1 MTDFRA
7 QAESAAPVLFEER
20 DTANGLRIGF
30 ALLNRPRQ
38 INALDL
44 TMCRLLL
51 DRLRDWAAD
60 ESIACVA
67 IQGAGDKGFC
77 AGGDVSAVVRSVRAG
92 GPRRFVYGDA
102 FFEAEYRLDRMV
114 HEYPKPLVTWS
125 HGNTMGGGLGLAVG
139 GSHKI
144 VSEQSRLAMPEI
156 RIGLFA
162 DVGAGWFLNRM
173 PVGAGMLAALTGAIL
188 NEADALY
195 TGLADWYVPA
205 AQREPFWQAMAALPW
220 TRDARRDRALVSK
233 LLAHDLP
240 AQATGRAAA
249 LGQSAFEARAGA
261 IRDIGMQPDVLSFRD
276 ALERAAERDRWF
288 EPLAANLRG
297 GSPTSAHVGFEHLRR
312 TRRMSLA
319 QTLELDLVLVKAFQR
334 GHDFSEGVRALLID
348 KDHTPRWAPPDLEDV
363 PFEAVERHFAVER
376 WT

>member
-1 MTDFRA
+1 MTDTRA
-7 QAESAAPVLFEER
+7 QTGSAAPVLFEER
-20 DTANGLRIGF
+20 DTSNGLRIGF
-30 ALLNRPRQ
+30 ALLNRPKQ

-92 GPRRFVYGDA
+92 GPQRFVYGDA

-114 HEYPKPLVTWS
+114 HEYPKPLVTWA

-156 RIGLFA
+156 HIGLFA

-173 PVGAGMLAALTGAIL
+173 PVGAGLLTALTGAIL
-188 NEADALY
+188 DEADALY
-195 TGLADWYVPA
+195 TGLADWYLPT

-220 TRDARRDRALVSK
+220 TRDARRDRALVGT
-233 LLAHDLP
+233 LLARHS
-240 AQATGRAAA
+240 AQATDRAAT
-249 LGQSAFEARAGA
+249 LGQSALQARAGT
-261 IRDIGMQPDVLSFRD
+261 IREIGMQPDVLSVRD
-276 ALERAAERDRWF
+276 ALERAAERDPWF

-319 QTLELDLVLVKAFQR
+319 QTLDLDLVLAKAFQR

-348 KDHTPRWAPPDLEDV
+348 KDRTPRWVPSSLENV
-363 PFEAVERHFAVER
+363 AFEAVDRHFAVER
-376 WT
+376 ST